1 VGQAVGFCRLPS
13 SAARRQA
20 AQTDCLPHEPK
31 IKGFPHTRRFA
42 SDKTARVE
50 NENILVVED
59 NPMNVKLIRLLLF
72 TEGYQVRSALSAG
85 EALEALCSFLPD
97 AVIMDIQ
104 LPDINGLQLTRLLR
118 QDWRTREIPIVAV
131 SANAMKQ
138 NIQEAYAAGCD
149 GYITKPINTRTFVAS
164 LREQLAGTGN
174 AGMSAPTKSLPDDEV
189 AALRRAFAA
198 DCKTN
203 IESLMNDPGAY
214 LDREAVRDVLHRC
227 AGMAGS
233 FGHPHLTAAARDL
246 GSFYNSTQCTKDQ
259 LAAGFRQLLEM
270 LAEVRTGV
278 EA

>member
-1 VGQAVGFCRLPS
+1 MQ
-13 SAARRQA
+13 
-20 AQTDCLPHEPK
+20 
-31 IKGFPHTRRFA
+31 
-42 SDKTARVE
+42 

-118 QDWRTREIPIVAV
+118 QDWRTRGIPIVAV
-131 SANAMKQ
+131 SANAMSQ

-164 LREQLAGTGN
+164 LREQLACTGSAGTD
-174 AGMSAPTKSLPDDEV
+174 PPPKSLKEDEV
-189 AALRRAFAA
+189 ASLRLAFAA
-198 DCKTN
+198 DCKSN
-203 IESLMNDPGAY
+203 IERLLDDPGAY

-227 AGMAGS
+227 AGMAGT
-233 FGHPHLTAAARDL
+233 FGHPHVTSAARDL
-246 GSFYNSTQCTKDQ
+246 GALYNSKRCTKDQ
-259 LAAGFRQLLEM
+259 LAAGFRQLLE
-270 LAEVRTGV
+270 LLVEVRTGV
-278 EA
+278 MV

>member
-1 VGQAVGFCRLPS
+1 MQ
-13 SAARRQA
+13 
-20 AQTDCLPHEPK
+20 
-31 IKGFPHTRRFA
+31 
-42 SDKTARVE
+42 

-59 NPMNVKLIRLLLF
+59 NLMNVKLFRLLLF

-97 AVIMDIQ
+97 AVLMDIQ

-149 GYITKPINTRTFVAS
+149 GYITKPIDTRTFVAS
-164 LREQLAGTGN
+164 LREQLAGTGSAGTN
-174 AGMSAPTKSLPDDEV
+174 AAPKSLQEDEV
-189 AALRRAFAA
+189 VCLRLAFAA
-198 DCKTN
+198 DCKSN
-203 IESLMNDPGAY
+203 IERLLDDPGAY

-227 AGMAGS
+227 AGMAGT
-233 FGHPHLTAAARDL
+233 FGHPHVTAAARDL
-246 GSFYNSTQCTKDQ
+246 GSLYNSARCTKEQ
-259 LAAGFRQLLEM
+259 LATGFRQLLEL

-278 EA
+278 EV